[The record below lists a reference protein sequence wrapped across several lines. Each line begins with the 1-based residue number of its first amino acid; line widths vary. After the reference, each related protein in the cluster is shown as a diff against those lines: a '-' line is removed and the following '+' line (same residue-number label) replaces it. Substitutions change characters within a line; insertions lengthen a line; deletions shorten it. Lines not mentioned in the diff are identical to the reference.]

1 MRRLALALVF
11 VVASAVPPSR
21 RATPRPARAVYERK
35 CLLCH
40 GDKGD
45 GKGPG
50 AEHLVPKPRDFT
62 KGLYKIR
69 TSSNKTPFDQDLH
82 KIVTDGM
89 PGTSMPSWA
98 VLPRGTARIWW
109 PI

>member
-1 MRRLALALVF
+1 M
-11 VVASAVPPSR
+11 
-21 RATPRPARAVYERK
+21 
-35 CLLCH
+35 
-40 GDKGD
+40 
-45 GKGPG
+45 
-50 AEHLVPKPRDFT
+50 PKPRDFT

-98 VLPRGTARIWW
+98 VLPERDRANLVA